1 MLNPDG
7 TACQGA
13 PGWPDFATTW
23 MGTTTMYPTGR
34 GQDRRPAS
42 GWHLPRLRPQFQP
55 GDARVHVLPG
65 CPVSTGP
72 GLRCHVPLLPGGRAV
87 SVRVT
92 ANPSGE
98 LPGTV
103 IGRPYSLPAFLMCTM
118 GERFCGKRWTART
131 ETEFLLMSAE
141 RREHEADCRGGL
153 IVAGR

>member
-1 MLNPDG
+1 M
-7 TACQGA
+7 GA
-13 PGWPDFATTW
+13 R
-23 MGTTTMYPTGR
+23 M
-34 GQDRRPAS
+34 
-42 GWHLPRLRPQFQP
+42 
-55 GDARVHVLPG
+55 
-65 CPVSTGP
+65 
-72 GLRCHVPLLPGGRAV
+72 

-98 LPGTV
+98 LPGSV

-153 IVAGR
+153 IVPGR